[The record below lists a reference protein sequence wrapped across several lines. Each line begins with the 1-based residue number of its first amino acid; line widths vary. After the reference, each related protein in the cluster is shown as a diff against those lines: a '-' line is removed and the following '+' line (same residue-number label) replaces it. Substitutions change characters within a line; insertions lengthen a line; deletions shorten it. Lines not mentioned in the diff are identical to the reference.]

1 MNIFERH
8 SATILAVLVA
18 VIVAGVGVLVYRQ
31 AALPGS
37 TEIEIGVPSP
47 LIVVD
52 VTGAVPHPGLKVL
65 QEGDRVSHAISAAG
79 GLAADAD
86 RDALNLAA
94 PLRDGDRVHV
104 YRLGEVPQKVNLNTA
119 EGWLLESLPGIGDVL
134 AQRIID
140 YRDQNG
146 GFHDVD
152 DLKNVE
158 GISASTLEGFRDMVI
173 VR

>member
-1 MNIFERH
+1 MTILEKYR
-8 SATILAVLVA
+8 ATIVAVLVA
-18 VIVAGVGVLVYRQ
+18 VILAGIGVLVYRQ

-37 TEIEIGVPSP
+37 TEIEMRPPSP
-47 LIVVD
+47 EITVD
-52 VTGAVPHPGLKVL
+52 VTGAVPDPGLKML
-65 QEGDRVSHAISAAG
+65 REGDRVADAINAAG

-86 RDALNLAA
+86 RDALNLAE

-104 YRLGEVPQKVNLNTA
+104 YRLGEIPQKVDLNTA
-119 EGWLLESLPGIGDVL
+119 EAWLLESLPGIGEVL

-146 GFHDVD
+146 GFQDVD

-158 GISASTLEGFRDMVI
+158 GISATTLEGFRDMVT